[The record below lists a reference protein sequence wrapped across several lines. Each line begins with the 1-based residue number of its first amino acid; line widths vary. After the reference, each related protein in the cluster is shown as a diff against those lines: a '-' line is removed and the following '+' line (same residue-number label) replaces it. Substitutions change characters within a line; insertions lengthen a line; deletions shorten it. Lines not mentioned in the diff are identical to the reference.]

1 LLLENL
7 SLLGGYLARPV
18 CDVRP
23 PVPEVSKSRHFAAVV
38 APHVSPLLTRRIV
51 PESPIE
57 LDVHAVLAD
66 EHVEVFRA
74 VAKAAPLSLALRE
87 AMSPTQARVANL
99 EW

>member
-1 LLLENL
+1 M
-7 SLLGGYLARPV
+7 
-18 CDVRP
+18 
-23 PVPEVSKSRHFAAVV
+23 SKSRQLAAVV

-51 PESPIE
+51 PEPPIE